1 MATIANL
8 KVDQGADFATT
19 INLNNLDG
27 TDFNLTGYTVASQMA
42 KSYASTTKTTITAS
56 ITDAATGAIQ
66 LSLTN
71 AQTGALAQGRY
82 VYDVEITQTSGGAK
96 TRVIEGQITVFPQVT
111 SI

>member
-42 KSYASTTKTTITAS
+42 KSYASTTKTAS

-71 AQTGALAQGRY
+71 AQTGALTQGRY
-82 VYDVEITQTSGGAK
+82 VYDVEVTQTSGNVK